1 MSLGVVRRNAGLRFS
16 ASSFTSSPA
25 RPYGRSAP
33 YRRLHI
39 LLRDG
44 GINASA
50 EERNRILINSLSRLS
65 LHQQIFPT
73 LSHLS
78 SRRPFSARTHLFAD
92 QQKAEE
98 VRDPPR
104 EEQTEKREDHSQSED
119 SAKSDGSESSAK
131 SEKQEEKEKAAP
143 PPHGN
148 KTPWQVF
155 TETLKT
161 EFQASK
167 EWNEGTKALS
177 SSAHQFT
184 ENESVKRARA
194 AYSAAADAAT
204 SGTSTVI
211 KTTGKAIGQGAA
223 WTWETPV
230 VRGVR
235 KGATVMG
242 KGIDTATKPVRDTA
256 AFKSIKD
263 VIDDGSSSRYGGW
276 VEKEERRKA
285 RELRELDAAKGGRRR
300 IEKMEEDPK

>member
-1 MSLGVVRRNAGLRFS
+1 MSLAVRRNAGLRFS
-16 ASSFTSSPA
+16 ATSFASSPA

-39 LLRDG
+39 LLRG
-44 GINASA
+44 GINVYA
-50 EERNRILINSLSRLS
+50 EEGSRIAIYSLSRLLLQRHS
-65 LHQQIFPT
+65 LRSP
-73 LSHLS
+73 LLPS
-78 SRRPFSARTHLFAD
+78 SLRPFSVRSSLFAD

-104 EEQTEKREDHSQSED
+104 EEQTENPEKQGQSED
-119 SAKSDGSESSAK
+119 SAKSEGSESSAK
-131 SEKQEEKEKAAP
+131 SEKQEEKEKAVP
-143 PPHGN
+143 PPHGD

-211 KTTGKAIGQGAA
+211 KTTGKAIGHGAA

-235 KGATVMG
+235 KGATVVG
-242 KGIDTATKPVRDTA
+242 KGIDTATKPVRETA
-256 AFKSIKD
+256 AFKQIKD
-263 VIDDGSSSRYGGW
+263 VIDDGSSSKYGGW
-276 VEKEERRKA
+276 TEKEERRKA
-285 RELRELDAAKGGRRR
+285 RELRELEDAAKGGKRRM
-300 IEKMEEDPK
+300 EKMEEDPK